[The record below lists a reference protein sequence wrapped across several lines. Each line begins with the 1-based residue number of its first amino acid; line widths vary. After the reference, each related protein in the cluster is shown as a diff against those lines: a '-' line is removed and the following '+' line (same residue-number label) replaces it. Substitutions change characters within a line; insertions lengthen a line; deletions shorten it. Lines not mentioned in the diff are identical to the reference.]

1 MRRRLD
7 WRKSSARLPSVAAN
21 VKNAEV
27 LVLVRRVLRVVE
39 RVVIGVVVAVA
50 VLVAVAALR
59 LMSGPI
65 DLSLLK
71 PRIAEA
77 IDAQGGKM
85 KIDADR
91 IYVEWSSLKQ
101 PIRLVFGGL
110 HVMDSD
116 NKEVATAPSVALSF
130 SPRSVV
136 EGHFFPTSIIVEQP
150 MLDAD
155 IAREGGMLRRILAKT
170 DSDSQG
176 EVVALLIEQLL
187 GEPNYH
193 SLLGQLDT
201 VLVERAHVT
210 LRDIPSGVV
219 WTAPSARAS
228 LKRDATGV
236 IIAASARFSRGV
248 DGEPIDVSLTG
259 TYARDRSRISVE
271 AKIDGV
277 KPRMFADFSP
287 DVAIL
292 DGIDIALSNRLTIEA
307 DGKGE
312 IRTVK
317 MEVMGGRGTIS
328 LPGILPATHPVRSVN
343 ALASVDA
350 AAHTARIEHVDI
362 DLGAA
367 RLRITGVGLKT
378 EKGQSFNGRADLRQI
393 PVDRLGDYWPMDL
406 APGGREWA
414 LANLSGGTV
423 DVGAEFAVSA
433 PGNDVSNV
441 AIDRTV
447 AFLEYRGLKVQYM
460 PHMPE
465 LEGVSGK
472 ARYEGNAM
480 RFDIAGGRSVGLGV
494 TGATIDLTNLTSTS
508 ADQIATLHMPITG
521 PAATVMAMLARPKLG
536 LPKDALFDPKRIG
549 GDAAINLDLRFPLLK
564 DLSVKDVAIR
574 AETAVSGMSLKNV
587 MGDVDLTDAVGRIV
601 YADNQ
606 LTVAGSG
613 KLDGTPVELSIREL
627 FGPKSPYRQRYDLKG
642 VLPAALMAKAGLP
655 SPEPYVSGP
664 VGTTLSYQTQ
674 TNGSSDVTA
683 KLDLKAA
690 RLEVAPLGWTKAGG
704 VEASLALGL
713 KLAAGAKLVSAD
725 FDGTGGGIAAKGQVL
740 FGDKA
745 IVQQVSLQQF
755 SLGRSDVAFD
765 WKRNATGVDIAV
777 RGRSI
782 ELAKVRQA
790 LKTREELA
798 AKQSGGAAATAQSDT
813 KLSVNLDQVVV
824 QRGTLGAL
832 NGRVEMKGDR
842 VASADV
848 TLGGGRGSAFKVTPG
863 SAGRT
868 VALFVPD
875 FGLLLRESG
884 WLDGLVG
891 GDLSFKGQYDD
902 MLAEPKLSGTT
913 KLGPYRMEKVTP
925 RADVGSLNST
935 IDGLNRAGNALQQF
949 DGLEAKIVKV
959 RDRVEI
965 VSART
970 SGNSIGL
977 TTAGFIDL
985 ANDTARLRGIVVPGF
1000 ALNNLLSNVPLLGPL
1015 LTGGKDGGLFAISY
1029 KLEGPLDDLKSDVN
1043 MMSAIT
1049 PNALRA
1055 LFSGPVD
1062 QTPVQEKE
1070 RVPP

>member
-1 MRRRLD
+1 M
-7 WRKSSARLPSVAAN
+7 
-21 VKNAEV
+21 
-27 LVLVRRVLRVVE
+27 
-39 RVVIGVVVAVA
+39 IGVVVAVA

-59 LMSGPI
+59 LMSGPV
-65 DLSLLK
+65 DLAFLK

-77 IDAQGGKM
+77 IDAQGSKM

-110 HVMDSD
+110 HVMDSAD
-116 NKEVATAPSVALSF
+116 NEVATAPSVALTF

-136 EGHFFPTSIIVEQP
+136 EGHFFPTSIVVEQP
-150 MLDAD
+150 TLNAD

-176 EVVALLIEQLL
+176 EVVSLLIEQLL

-201 VLVERAHVT
+201 VLVERARVT

-219 WTAPSARAS
+219 WSAPSARAS
-228 LKRDATGV
+228 LKRDAAGV
-236 IIAASARFSRGV
+236 IIAANARFARAGMDDPV
-248 DGEPIDVSLTG
+248 DASLTG
-259 TYARDRSRISVE
+259 TYARDRSHISVE

-277 KPRMFADFSP
+277 KPTMFADFSP

-292 DGIDIALSNRLTIEA
+292 GGIDIALSNRLTIEA
-307 DGKGE
+307 DGNGE
-312 IRTVK
+312 IRTVR
-317 MEVMGGRGTIS
+317 MEVTGGSGTIA
-328 LPGILPATHPVRSVN
+328 LPGILPGTHPVRSVS
-343 ALASVDA
+343 ALASVDTA
-350 AAHTARIEHVDI
+350 SHAARIDHVDI

-367 RLRITGVGLKT
+367 KLWITGIGIKT
-378 EKGQSFNGRADLRQI
+378 EKGQSFSGRADLRQI
-393 PVDRLGDYWPMDL
+393 PVDRIAEYWPRDL
-406 APGGREWA
+406 APGGREWT
-414 LANLSGGTV
+414 LENLSGGTV
-423 DVGAEFAVSA
+423 DVGAEFALSA
-433 PGNDVSNV
+433 PGDDVSNIS
-441 AIDRTV
+441 IDRTV
-447 AFLEYRGLKVQYM
+447 AFLEYRGVKVHYM

-472 ARYEGNAM
+472 ARYEGDRM
-480 RFDIAGGRSVGLGV
+480 HFDIAGGTSVGLGV
-494 TGATIDLTNLTSTS
+494 AGASIDLTNLTGAS
-508 ADQIATLHMPITG
+508 ADQIAILHVPIAG

-536 LPKDALFDPKRIG
+536 LPRDALFDPRRIG

-564 DLSVKDVAIR
+564 DLSVNDVTIR
-574 AETAVSGMSLKNV
+574 AETALSGLSLKNV
-587 MGDVDLTDAVGRIV
+587 MGDVDLTDAVGKIV

-606 LTVAGSG
+606 LIVTGQG
-613 KLDGTPVELSIREL
+613 KLDGTPVDLTIREL
-627 FGPKSPYRQRYDLKG
+627 FAPRSPYRQRYELKG

-674 TNGSSDVTA
+674 ANGSSDVAA

-690 RLEVAPLGWTKAGG
+690 RLEAAPIGWTKAAG
-704 VEASLALGL
+704 VEAALTLGL
-713 KLAAGAKLVSAD
+713 KFSAGAKLLSAD
-725 FDGTGGGIAAKGQVL
+725 FDGKGGGLAAKGQVL

-745 IVQQVSLQQF
+745 IVQQVSLLQF
-755 SLGRSDVAFD
+755 SLGRSDLTFD
-765 WKRNATGVDIAV
+765 WKRNPTGVDV
-777 RGRSI
+777 TLSGRSI

-790 LKTREELA
+790 LRTREELA
-798 AKQSGGAAATAQSDT
+798 AKQPGGAAATSQGDT
-813 KLSVNLDQVVV
+813 RLSVNLDQVLV
-824 QRGTLGAL
+824 QRGTLGSL
-832 NGRVEMKGDR
+832 HGRLEMKGDR
-842 VASADV
+842 MASADV
-848 TLGGGRGSAFKVTPG
+848 ALGAGKGSAFKVTPG
-863 SAGRT
+863 AAGRT
-868 VALFVPD
+868 VALFIPD

-884 WLDGLVG
+884 WLDGLIG
-891 GDLSFKGQYDD
+891 ADLVFQGKYDD
-902 MLAEPKLSGTT
+902 RLAEPKLGGTI

-925 RADVGSLNST
+925 RGDVGTLNST

-949 DGLEAKIVKV
+949 DNLEAKIVKV
-959 RDRVEI
+959 ADRVEV

-970 SGNSIGL
+970 SGKSIGL
-977 TTAGFIDL
+977 TTAGYIDL
-985 ANDTARLRGIVVPGF
+985 ASDTARLRGIVVPGF

-1062 QTPVQEKE
+1062 QAPVQEKE
-1070 RVPP
+1070 RVLP